1 MTVSVRSGLASGFC
15 LRALLMLAR
24 CGTVSPKAG
33 KAAMEA
39 AVILWWRKKVRRGA
53 AVMRNLWS
61 TSTDSQ
67 DRPMICRWCASS
79 FCKMRGGWLIWFYAC
94 GKSTKTGGRVIG
106 NKGKRI
112 SFIGTSSLNCIK
124 VTWQLYTYPW
134 SSECSSAIWELKQ
147 KRDWFLT
154 PLLFDHCVGSLA
166 MTKKRVQTC
175 IVRAILHSCT
185 VLTCSRREK
194 NSCWRLT
201 SWERKRHRRRRRS
214 PETRLSDRYFAQP
227 RCCRAFLSQSYNI
240 ITLHWRSILKPT
252 WTEAT
257 HLEPPS

>member
-134 SSECSSAIWELKQ
+134 SSVPVPFENWNKKETDSWHLYSLTIALDRWPWPKKEFKLVLSGQFCTLARFLLVVEG
-147 KRDWFLT
+147 KRTVVGGWQAGRGKGIGGGGGARRQDCLT
-154 PLLFDHCVGSLA
+154 GILLNPDVAVLFSLNPI
-166 MTKKRVQTC
+166 TSLR
-175 IVRAILHSCT
+175 CT
-185 VLTCSRREK
+185 E
-194 NSCWRLT
+194 
-201 SWERKRHRRRRRS
+201 
-214 PETRLSDRYFAQP
+214 DQF
-227 RCCRAFLSQSYNI
+227 
-240 ITLHWRSILKPT
+240 
-252 WTEAT
+252 
-257 HLEPPS
+257 